1 MKRDKIKK
9 QEIINPLIEDTMNK
23 TLVSARKVNG
33 VVKSYRIDFH
43 HPHIKNERIRPK
55 GTYAT
60 YKDAYEIAEK
70 MYYEILV
77 KHRNPNAFSNYKLND
92 AIDMYCENR
101 GDLGK
106 DVGYID
112 WIRERIGNK
121 DIQQVNQ
128 MDYQRLIR
136 ECRDKGN
143 KNRTINRKLE
153 ILRAILNH
161 AKDELD
167 WIQAF
172 PKITKLKEQKYT
184 PYPYSLEEIDAI
196 RNECVGD
203 YAYLRDFIDFSI
215 MCGRR
220 KANITGLKKHHIHQ
234 GIQGLIMV
242 IPARET
248 KEGKK
253 TGEDFVLPLGTEAEK
268 IIKRNWHDDT
278 DYIFKGYK
286 GKANIGDPK
295 RAFNGIL
302 KRLGIKQRAKEQG
315 SSANFHSFRHTCATQ
330 LAQIGMN
337 EFQIREITGHSDI
350 RMLRQYVKLGRQDIK
365 DIMNKRDEIFVPKAS
380 PIKNGCNK
388 KSMG

>member
-1 MKRDKIKK
+1 MKE
-9 QEIINPLIEDTMNK
+9 QEIINPLIEETMNK

-33 VVKSYRIDFH
+33 VVKSWRIDFH

-60 YKDAYEIAEK
+60 YKEAYQIAEK

-101 GDLGK
+101 GELGK
-106 DVGYID
+106 DVGYIN
-112 WIRERIGNK
+112 WIRERIGKK
-121 DIQQVNQ
+121 DIQHINQ

-136 ECRDKGN
+136 ECKDRGN

-153 ILRAILNH
+153 ILRAILNFTR
-161 AKDELD
+161 DDLD
-167 WIQAF
+167 WIQSY
-172 PKITKLKEQKYT
+172 PKITKLREEQYT
-184 PYPYSLEEIDAI
+184 AYPYSIEEIEAI

-215 MCGRR
+215 MIGRR
-220 KANITGLKKHHIHQ
+220 KANITGLKKHHIIHTIH
-234 GIQGLIMV
+234 GMV
-242 IPARET
+242 ISIPARET

-253 TGEDFVLPLGTEAEK
+253 TGKDFILPLGKEAEE

-286 GKANIGDPK
+286 GKLNIGDPK

-302 KRLGIKQRAKEQG
+302 NRLGIKQRAKELG
-315 SSANFHSFRHTCATQ
+315 SSANFHSFRHTCASQ
-330 LAQIGMN
+330 LGEMGMK
-337 EFQIREITGHSDI
+337 EFQIREITGHSNFKMLQQYMKIGDNTI
-350 RMLRQYVKLGRQDIK
+350 RE
-365 DIMNKRDEIFVPKAS
+365 IMNKRDETFVPNAS